1 MSDFLCLPRRI
12 GLSLLLLL
20 LAGEALASRDPT
32 QPPPGAASGP
42 LAVDGTTPPPAPP
55 QLQAILR
62 GPQGT
67 YAMLDGQRLRAGE
80 RHGDLRLLAIRARS
94 VVIERQGQRSEL
106 FLSQPILTPRH

>member
-1 MSDFLCLPRRI
+1 MSEIRCPLRCAA
-12 GLSLLLLL
+12 LLLLL
-20 LAGEALASRDPT
+20 LAGEVLAGRDPT
-32 QPPPGAASGP
+32 
-42 LAVDGTTPPPAPP
+42 LPPAGTASHGQPVAAGSAP
-55 QLQAILR
+55 AALPRLQAILR

-80 RHGDLRLLAIRARS
+80 RQGDLRLLAIRARS